1 MTEVSNVPSS
11 DMHEAAMAPAN
22 PPRAPLADA
31 EAMSPPWCIIER
43 REPASLTKAPLA
55 EPLLRCLTGLV
66 PLAGGSSMVGPG
78 FGTPLPLDGDG
89 GASTVSAATIAIL
102 RYPPSN
108 STTME
113 GTPSGSGGGIAALAA
128 DFLFF
133 EEESDDLPVGVVA
146 SDGVDLRRL

>member
-1 MTEVSNVPSS
+1 
-11 DMHEAAMAPAN
+11 
-22 PPRAPLADA
+22 
-31 EAMSPPWCIIER
+31 MSPPWCIIER
-43 REPASLTKAPLA
+43 RESASLTKSTPA
-55 EPLLRCLTGLV
+55 EFLLRCLAGLEE
-66 PLAGGSSMVGPG
+66 PLAGGASMVDPG

-113 GTPSGSGGGIAALAA
+113 GTPSGRGGGIAALAA

-146 SDGVDLRRL
+146 SEGVDLGRFTAKSMHTDLG